1 MVRLTSTT
9 AILFSLATSVF
20 SATLPVVTGTASTAN
35 LPGVTL
41 VQEAKRAA
49 VTDRPIVAVRDMQS
63 PPEFLTVHLVNSHTA
78 AVTTAH
84 VHDVDSPSAASGNVG
99 GGTLACG
106 SSASFAVPTNY
117 VGNLALAEAEHPIT
131 ADDTL
136 IEINFVVATDFGN
149 VAVADVDV
157 SYVNGYSVPI
167 TCSCDGA
174 VVTGCNKDLL
184 KMNTCGDLSEEN
196 ACVNPLRADMG
207 ATAASTFF
215 APCQG
220 AAWTYVNDGNA
231 DAWGSCQSGQ
241 ISCCI
246 GTSCPANPDQKK
258 RSCSKRQSD

>member
-99 GGTLACG
+99 RGTLACG

-184 KMNTCGDLSEEN
+184 KMNTCG
-196 ACVNPLRADMG
+196 VRILREY
-207 ATAASTFF
+207 FF
-215 APCQG
+215 
-220 AAWTYVNDGNA
+220 
-231 DAWGSCQSGQ
+231 S
-241 ISCCI
+241 
-246 GTSCPANPDQKK
+246 
-258 RSCSKRQSD
+258 SCSIVCGPLC